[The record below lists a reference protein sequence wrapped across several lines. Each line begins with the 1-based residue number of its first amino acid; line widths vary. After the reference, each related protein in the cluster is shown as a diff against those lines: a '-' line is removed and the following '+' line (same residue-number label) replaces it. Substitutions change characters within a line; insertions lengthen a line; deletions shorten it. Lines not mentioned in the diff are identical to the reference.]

1 MRKHLARNFN
11 PEHNILEYFDMLHF
25 FLSAQVKRSVIITN
39 KNGLGLLGLLTLQHT
54 NWKQRSQLSITCMG
68 QPQNGIPRKEVNL
81 RKISKIHWN
90 HSPLP
95 TLPPEIHIYLILL
108 WNYWKP
114 LLNFSYPTWICSWT
128 MTYSKQSNRISSE
141 KRMFSNRFF
150 KATYSLF

>member
-1 MRKHLARNFN
+1 MRKHFARNFN

-39 KNGLGLLGLLTLQHT
+39 KNGLGLLALLTLQHT

-81 RKISKIHWN
+81 RKISKMHWN

-95 TLPPEIHIYLILL
+95 TPPPEIHIYPILL
-108 WNYWKP
+108 WSCWKS
-114 LLNFSYPTWICSWT
+114 LLNVSHPAWICSWT
-128 MTYSKQSNRISSE
+128 MTYCKQSNRISAE
-141 KRMFSNRFF
+141 KRMFSNRFIYRF
-150 KATYSLF
+150 I